1 MEDTWKWRAVTAAAP
16 VAWGSTYYVT
26 HRYLPAD
33 APLYGGALRAVPA
46 GLLLLAWARRM
57 PRGDWWWR
65 AFVLG
70 TLNMGAFF
78 ALIYVAAQRL
88 PTSIASTVMATSPV
102 AMMLIAWLLVGER
115 PRRTALAG
123 ASLGI
128 AGVSLLL
135 ATGGAIDVLGV
146 VASVTAMIMSS
157 TGYVLAK
164 RWSGDVDVLALT
176 AWQLLAGGLTLV
188 PLAVIVEGAPP
199 ALDRPAALAF
209 VYVSVVAT
217 AAAFVAWFSGL
228 RHLAAGTVGLIGLL
242 NPVTGALL
250 GTVVAAEVLTA
261 RQLAGLALV
270 LIGVVIGTTTRGR
283 AATPDVP
290 GQPRPGT
297 AARAASATTVAARPS
312 GSVGGGELLG
322 DAHPP
327 GADEQLT
334 QLVRLDCGEPY
345 AHPLVAQLGLSRQ
358 QELVGL
364 GGDERVTL
372 LLREPEP
379 HDRLV
384 TRERRVHEAA
394 DAELDP
400 PAHDCFVGAR

>member
-1 MEDTWKWRAVTAAAP
+1 MEDIWKWRAVTAVAP

-46 GLLLLAWARRM
+46 GLLLLAWARRL

-115 PRRTALAG
+115 PRRNALAG

-135 ATGGAIDVLGV
+135 ATGGDVDLLGV

-164 RWSGDVDVLALT
+164 RWSGQVDVLALT

-228 RHLAAGTVGLIGLL
+228 RHLPAGTVGLIGLL

-270 LIGVVIGTTTRGR
+270 LTGVVTGTRAGGR
-283 AATPDVP
+283 AAPPIPRATRPAVSRDGRGNGLLDVSSA
-290 GQPRPGT
+290 QP
-297 AARAASATTVAARPS
+297 S
-312 GSVGGGELLG
+312 
-322 DAHPP
+322 
-327 GADEQLT
+327 
-334 QLVRLDCGEPY
+334 
-345 AHPLVAQLGLSRQ
+345 
-358 QELVGL
+358 
-364 GGDERVTL
+364 
-372 LLREPEP
+372 
-379 HDRLV
+379 
-384 TRERRVHEAA
+384 
-394 DAELDP
+394 
-400 PAHDCFVGAR
+400 